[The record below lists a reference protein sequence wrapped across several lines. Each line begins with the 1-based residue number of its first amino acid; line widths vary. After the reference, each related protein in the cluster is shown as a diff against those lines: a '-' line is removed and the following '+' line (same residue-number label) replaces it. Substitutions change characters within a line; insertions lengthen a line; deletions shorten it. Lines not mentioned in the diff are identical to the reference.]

1 MSEKNQATEN
11 KAPEQGKAAR
21 GLPTPAWVVIAV
33 ATLVAG
39 VLAGHFLLGG
49 PGTVS
54 LNGRTTLA
62 AGELDSVVATYSE
75 GGATTNVTA
84 REVLEEIQGSSELSA
99 NEDGTYDVPSASDI
113 LSYVQNKVI
122 LADAETRGITA
133 TEDEVNDFVTNRMGA
148 SSIADVASSYGIDED
163 AEAIR
168 MVPVSMLGDPDA
180 VVPGLSYESIP
191 GEAPDGRIWRVTDVA
206 EGMAVLEANHPL
218 AGIGLQ
224 FGIKVLAVADAPDE
238 EAVGT
243 DDVVVPGFLGIA
255 DKIVPEEDD
264 EEPLPEASAD
274 EPDDSSMAKL
284 AKPPRILR

>member
-1 MSEKNQATEN
+1 MSQAVEKNKLVT
-11 KAPEQGKAAR
+11 
-21 GLPTPAWVVIAV
+21 LSV
-33 ATLVAG
+33 AMADMTG
-39 VLAGHFLLGG
+39 
-49 PGTVS
+49 
-54 LNGRTTLA
+54 
-62 AGELDSVVATYSE
+62 
-75 GGATTNVTA
+75 
-84 REVLEEIQGSSELSA
+84 
-99 NEDGTYDVPSASDI
+99 
-113 LSYVQNKVI
+113 KVI
-122 LADAETRGITA
+122 EETGPEGITYLHGHGDIFPKIEA
-133 TEDEVNDFVTNRMGA
+133 ALEGRFVGDGFTIALQPEDAFGQ
-148 SSIADVASSYGIDED
+148 YD